1 MSRAAWPSIQAR
13 RLDPRRPYKPLD
25 VGNGLIAASLH
36 PDGRFVAIG
45 TYHATHGW
53 VMLTGTPPLPDAQRH
68 DPDAVRRYR
77 AGLAAPDAPAFG
89 LSLRGDLT
97 RSEAFLLEGAI
108 PHSRFHVGDLDVR
121 VTTWALR
128 RDSHAL
134 PVIAQ
139 RWLLHNAGAQPVT
152 TQIAWRGDCSLGRA
166 AYSQLTERGP
176 LPPVQRDLRAASDG
190 RMLTLEAPS
199 QGVAAVVAGLPR
211 GDAWSADGHESL
223 AIAHESAIT
232 VAAGATARIDLI
244 IAFAPTADESR
255 AFALSGPRDRL
266 TSLRSALESAQRRR
280 ESLDRRI
287 PARVSHLIQRA
298 RTYALDGCAVP
309 VGESLCLLTDHMILP
324 LSWTR
329 DAYYVL
335 QALRIDDSWRDLL
348 RRHLLW
354 LFEVA
359 RRPAGF
365 WGRAYL
371 ANGYP
376 KDQVFQLD
384 QQCYPLLELAEFADA
399 DGDARTLERL
409 IRHVPAV
416 LDAIR
421 ARESAAAPLVGT
433 DETPADDPMPLPYH
447 FSSQVLLWHTLRRL
461 DPLNRRFGFG
471 SLDLAAHADAIQAAI
486 MRHFVIEHAGRRIFA
501 YASDLRGH
509 HHAYHDANDLPTV
522 LAPLWG
528 FCGVDDP
535 VWHATLAFA
544 LSESNQGGYYAG
556 RLGGL
561 GSIHTPAPWPLGDT
575 QELLYARIIGDR
587 ARAQAAL
594 ARLSASATW
603 DGALPEARD
612 AGTGAVRSRHWFA
625 WPGAALVM
633 ALVGWG
639 NAVMG
644 AR

>member
-1 MSRAAWPSIQAR
+1 MSRAPEPPIQAC
-13 RLDPRRPYKPLD
+13 RLNPRRPYKPLD

-36 PDGRFVAIG
+36 PDGRFVALG

-53 VMLTGTPPLPDAQRH
+53 VVLSGVPPLPDAQRH
-68 DPDAVRRYR
+68 DPAAVRRYR

-89 LSLRGDLT
+89 LSLRGDIT
-97 RSEAFLLEGAI
+97 HIETFLLEGAL
-108 PHSRFHVGDLDVR
+108 PHSRFRIGDLEAR

-128 RDSHAL
+128 RDSQPL

-139 RWLLHNAGAQPVT
+139 RWLIHNAGAQTVT

-176 LPPVQRDLRAASDG
+176 LPPVQRDLRAAFDG
-190 RMLTLEAPS
+190 RILTFESPS
-199 QGVAAVVAGLPR
+199 QGVAAAIAGLPQ

-223 AIAHESAIT
+223 AIAHESAVT
-232 VAAGATARIDLI
+232 VAAGATTRLDLV
-244 IAFAPTADESR
+244 IALAPAVDESR
-255 AFALSGPRDRL
+255 AFAISGARDRF
-266 TSLRSALESAQRRR
+266 TSFRISLESAQRRR
-280 ESLDRRI
+280 ESPERRV
-287 PARVSHLIQRA
+287 PAHVSHLIRRA
-298 RTYALDGCAVP
+298 RTYARDCCAVP

-335 QALRIDDSWRDLL
+335 QALRSDEGWRDLL

-359 RRPAGF
+359 QRPAGF

-384 QQCYPLLELAEFADA
+384 QQCYPLLELAQFADGG
-399 DGDARTLERL
+399 GDERTLERL
-409 IRHVPAV
+409 MRHVPAV
-416 LDAIR
+416 FDAIR
-421 ARESAAAPLVGT
+421 AREAADAPLVGT

-461 DPLNRRFGFG
+461 DPLNRRWNFTP
-471 SLDLAAHADAIQAAI
+471 LDLAARATAIKAAI
-486 MRHFVIEHAGRRIFA
+486 MSHFVVEHEGRRIFA
-501 YASDLRGH
+501 YASDLRGNF
-509 HHAYHDANDLPTV
+509 HAYHDANDLPTV

-528 FCGVDDP
+528 FCSVDDS
-535 VWHATLAFA
+535 VWRATLEFA
-544 LSESNQGGYYAG
+544 LSESNKGGYYVG

-561 GSIHTPAPWPLGDT
+561 GSVHTPAPWPLGDA
-575 QELLYARIIGDR
+575 QELIYARLIGDHHR
-587 ARAQAAL
+587 VGAVLQ
-594 ARLSASATW
+594 RLIASATW

-612 AGTGAVRSRHWFA
+612 AETGVVRSRHWFA
-625 WPGAALVM
+625 WPGAALVA
-633 ALVGWG
+633 AL
-639 NAVMG
+639 
-644 AR
+644 